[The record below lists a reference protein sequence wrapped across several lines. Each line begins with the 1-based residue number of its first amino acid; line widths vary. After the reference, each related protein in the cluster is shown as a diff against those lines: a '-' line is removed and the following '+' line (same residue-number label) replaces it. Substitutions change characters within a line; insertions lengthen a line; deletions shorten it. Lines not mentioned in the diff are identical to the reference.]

1 VRLRPILMTSFA
13 FIFGCLPLWIA
24 TGAGAA
30 SRRVLGTVVISG
42 MLAAT
47 LLAIFLIPMLY
58 VQVER
63 LAEWRTRRAG
73 PVAPVIEPDPS
84 ES

>member
-1 VRLRPILMTSFA
+1 MTSFA
-13 FIFGCLPLWIA
+13 FIFGCVPLWIA
-24 TGAGAA
+24 DGAGAA
-30 SRRVLGTVVISG
+30 SRRILGTVVISG

-63 LAEWRTRRAG
+63 LADAG
-73 PVAPVIEPDPS
+73 GPRSRPPR
-84 ES
+84 

>member
-1 VRLRPILMTSFA
+1 MTSFA
-13 FIFGCLPLWIA
+13 FIFGCVPLWIA

-58 VQVER
+58 VQIER
-63 LAEWRTRRAG
+63 LAAWRVARRSPARAG
-73 PVAPVIEPDPS
+73 AGIE
-84 ES
+84 